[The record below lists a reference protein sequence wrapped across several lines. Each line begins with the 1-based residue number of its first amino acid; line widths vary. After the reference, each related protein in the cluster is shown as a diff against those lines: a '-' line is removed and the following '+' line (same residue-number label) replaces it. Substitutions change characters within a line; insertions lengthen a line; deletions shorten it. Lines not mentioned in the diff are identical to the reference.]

1 MSDNKI
7 IIYEP
12 ISKETIKTQ
21 IHTIRDCQV
30 MLDKDIAAYFDV
42 TTGNLNRAM
51 KRNITR
57 FPDSFCFQL
66 TTDEYYEILKR
77 QSGTLELQQGK
88 YSKYPPYVYTEQGVA
103 MLTSVLHTNKA
114 IEASVQIMT
123 AFVEMSHYIQQNIQF
138 MPYEELQTLRIQQYQ
153 LADKVRDIEIDKVSH
168 SELSELMSLFDTSI
182 KTEEILILDGER
194 FKADIAYQN
203 IYKKAKKQLIIVD
216 DYIGLKTL
224 RHLTHS
230 TTNAEIIVITDNK
243 GFSPLRLS
251 EYEDFLSEYPGIQI
265 SFIKNMK
272 KSHDRFIILD
282 FGTNNMKI
290 YLCGSSS
297 KDSGN
302 RITTIMEIKQT
313 EIYREM
319 ISKML
324 KNPPLVLK

>member
-77 QSGTLELQQGK
+77 QSGTLELEQGK

-103 MLTSVLHTNKA
+103 MLTSVLHTHKA
-114 IEASVQIMT
+114 IEASVHIMT

-313 EIYREM
+313 EIYREV